1 MEDFI
6 VGEAMDEFVPGLL
19 LTFEGGW
26 YTPDPRLPEALRRIS
41 TGHWEPVRAVE
52 VGVVL
57 TAIEEIYLASIRGDL
72 PPKDYRRK
80 QDWAAEADAR
90 SLTLRVHS
98 LRMGSPLHV
107 LLDLPATIY
116 VSTFGAFS
124 FGLAH
129 VLGVPYRAAAVFE
142 RARER
147 YYEQRLATAEAK
159 DAWLDYKAKRVAR
172 QTTLRLRAVEVAL
185 PRRERDEEERP
196 IEPPGDS

>member
-1 MEDFI
+1 MENFI

-19 LTFEGGW
+19 LTFEGEW
-26 YTPDPRLPEALRRIS
+26 YAPDPHLPEGLRRIS
-41 TGHWEPVRAVE
+41 TGHWEPVRAIE

-72 PPKDYRRK
+72 PPRTIDRNR
-80 QDWAAEADAR
+80 DWASEADAR

-98 LRMGSPLHV
+98 LRMGLPLHV

-116 VSTFGAFS
+116 VSTFGAFA

-142 RARER
+142 RAHER
-147 YYEQRLATAEAK
+147 YFEQRPATTEAK
-159 DAWLDYKAKRVAR
+159 NAWLDYKAKRVAR
-172 QTTLRLRAVEVAL
+172 QNPSTPKSGRSRPPEPGAG
-185 PRRERDEEERP
+185 RGREAD
-196 IEPPGDS
+196 